1 VITRS
6 VAYKSL
12 MNL

>member
-1 VITRS
+1 

-12 MNL
+12 

>member
-1 VITRS
+1 MNKLK

-12 MNL
+12 PS